1 MFNVVCGLIHVTW
14 KWILSMTNLLILL
27 CSGYTG
33 TERDVLQHI
42 AVVLGAV
49 CQEYLVRKANAKK
62 QLQANTHLIVNSNS
76 GSKYEAAKKWNLP
89 ALSKRSCRLPPV
101 DTLNKTHMSIHLFL

>member
-1 MFNVVCGLIHVTW
+1 MLIVVRELTWQWILNVPNLLIHV
-14 KWILSMTNLLILL
+14 

-89 ALSKRSCRLPPV
+89 ALSKRCSAV
-101 DTLNKTHMSIHLFL
+101 DTLNKTHMPIHLFL